1 MVHRIVLAA
10 LVASV
15 VVSGARPAL
24 ADVLKI
30 TGFTPA
36 SGSVGGTVVI
46 SGGGMS
52 RVNAVAF
59 AGVGASFRVDSAR
72 QVTATVPSGATT
84 GRITV
89 SRPGS
94 TVTSTTDFTVTTAPA
109 STPWSSWQHDAQHTG
124 RTGAIGPSGS
134 SVVRKWA
141 YKAVSWIKNA
151 PSIGPDGTVY
161 IGDAKFPLC
170 ALSGPSGAL
179 LWCTDVGGYVDQS
192 SAAIGNPFVKT
203 DAAGTRTV
211 QTIYIGERNN
221 VLWAIDDEG
230 DTVWDFKIALD
241 GDVRASP
248 IIGPAPANRVYMMCG
263 CTTRGVLHAFEPSG
277 ALAWVVNLPQ
287 VREASPAGVVRGS
300 TFRLYVI
307 SNNGEL
313 IAIDDLGS
321 HGEIAWTLPLG
332 AKSSLSSPSIGSD
345 GTIYVGTEIGLFAV
359 RDDGTSGAVKPG
371 WPFATVGNVDTTAA
385 IAGSK
390 LYVSSFRLGTRRL
403 YAIDAAAGPPVQLW
417 SVSGAGTSSTS
428 FAQTPSAVIGG
439 NGLVYAA
446 IGSDVYAFDPAAAN
460 PATPRWHHDL
470 PADVISLTLG
480 EGVLYASAKDARLY
494 ALASAP

>member
-1 MVHRIVLAA
+1 MDRRYVLATV
-10 LVASV
+10 VAATIAAAH
-15 VVSGARPAL
+15 GTAL
-24 ADVLKI
+24 ADLLKI

-36 SGSVGGTVVI
+36 SGPVGSTVVI

-52 RVNAVAF
+52 RVNAVTF
-59 AGVGASFRVDSAR
+59 AGVSATFRVDSAR
-72 QVTATVPSGATT
+72 KVTATVPNGATT
-84 GRITV
+84 GRIAV

-94 TVTSTTDFTVTTAPA
+94 TVTSATDFTVTTAPE
-109 STPWSSWQHDAQHTG
+109 STPWSSWQHDARHTG
-124 RTGAIGPSGS
+124 RTSAIGPSGS
-134 SVVRKWA
+134 SVTRKWV
-141 YKAVSWIKNA
+141 YKAVNWIKNA

-161 IGDAKFPLC
+161 IGDSKFPLC
-170 ALSGPSGAL
+170 ALDGASGAL
-179 LWCTDVGGYVDQS
+179 LWCTDVGGYVNQS
-192 SAAIGNPFVKT
+192 SPAIGNPFVKT

-221 VLWAIDDEG
+221 VLWAIDEEG
-230 DTVWDFKIALD
+230 DTVWSFKIALD

-248 IIGPAPANRVYMMCG
+248 LIGPAPANRVYMMCG
-263 CTTRGVLHAFEPSG
+263 CTTRGVLHAFDPSG

-287 VREASPAGVVRGS
+287 VREASPAAIERGGVL
-300 TFRLYVI
+300 RLYVI
-307 SNNGEL
+307 TNNGEL
-313 IAIDDLGS
+313 IAIDDLGTR
-321 HGEIAWTLPLG
+321 GEIAWTLPLG
-332 AKSSLSSPSIGSD
+332 AKSSLSSPSIGAD
-345 GTIYVGTEIGLFAV
+345 GTIYVGTEVGLFAV

-390 LYVSSFRLGTRRL
+390 VYVSSFRLGTRRL
-403 YAIDAAAGPPVQLW
+403 YAIDAAANPPVQLW

-446 IGSDVYAFDPAAAN
+446 IGSDVYAFDPASAN
-460 PATPRWHHDL
+460 PATARWHHDL
-470 PADVISLTLG
+470 PADAISLTLG
-480 EGVLYASAKDARLY
+480 EGVLYVSAKDSRLY

>member
-1 MVHRIVLAA
+1 MDRRFVLAA
-10 LVASV
+10 LVAAA
-15 VVSGARPAL
+15 VSATHGTAF
-24 ADVLKI
+24 ADLLKV

-36 SGSVGGTVVI
+36 SGPVGTTVVI
-46 SGGGMS
+46 AGGGMS

-59 AGVGASFRVDSAR
+59 AGVGATFRVDSAR
-72 QVTATVPSGATT
+72 QVTATVPNGATT

-94 TVTSTTDFTVTTAPA
+94 TVTSATDFTITTAPE

-124 RTGAIGPSGS
+124 RTGATGPSGG
-134 SVVRKWA
+134 SVTRKWV
-141 YKAVSWIKNA
+141 YKAVNWIKNE

-170 ALSGPSGAL
+170 ALSGASGAL
-179 LWCTDVGGYVDQS
+179 LWCTDVGGYVAQS
-192 SAAIGNPFVKT
+192 SPAIGNPFVKS

-221 VLWAIDDEG
+221 ALWAIDDEG
-230 DTVWDFKIALD
+230 DTVWSYKIALD

-248 IIGPAPANRVYMMCG
+248 LIGPPPSSRVYMMCG
-263 CTTRGVLHAFEPSG
+263 CTTRGVLHAFEPGG
-277 ALAWVVNLPQ
+277 ALAWVVDLPQ
-287 VREASPAGVVRGS
+287 VREASPAAIERGGVL
-300 TFRLYVI
+300 RLYVI
-307 SNNGEL
+307 TNNGDL
-313 IAIDDLGS
+313 IAVDDLGTR
-321 HGEIAWTLPLG
+321 GDIAWTLPLG

-345 GTIYVGTEIGLFAV
+345 GTIYVGTEAGLFAV
-359 RDDGTSGAVKPG
+359 RDDGSAGHVVPG
-371 WPFATVGNVDTTAA
+371 WPFATAGNVDTTAA

-403 YAIDAAAGPPVQLW
+403 YAIDAAAGPPRQLW
-417 SVSGAGTSSTS
+417 SVSGPGTSSTS

-446 IGSDVYAFDPAAAN
+446 IGSDVYAFDPAAPD

-470 PADVISLTLG
+470 PADAISLTLG
-480 EGVLYASAKDARLY
+480 EGVLYVSAKDARLY
-494 ALASAP
+494 ALGSP